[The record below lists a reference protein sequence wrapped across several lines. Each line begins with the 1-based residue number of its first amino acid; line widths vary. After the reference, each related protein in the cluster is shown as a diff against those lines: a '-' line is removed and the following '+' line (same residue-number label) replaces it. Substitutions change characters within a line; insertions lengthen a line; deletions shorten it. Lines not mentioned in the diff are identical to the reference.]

1 MKKLFSL
8 ILVLGLLLSGC
19 ETLNTERKN
28 DILDYEKALEN
39 FENEVANDKNLDLIR
54 SKLWFDEV
62 ETAPFKYLVNKEYVS
77 TKEKKALEK
86 YQEHVARLNLLVKP
100 AIRHLSMRDA
110 TLYEQYSAAEFS
122 IFIDLYQG
130 KITYGDYHL
139 KSKDLRKR
147 FDEEANRNVNYNN
160 NNSVVDNDLTDYLIL
175 NDLINQSNQSTR
187 IQPFTCTNLGG
198 FINCY

>member
-1 MKKLFSL
+1 MKK
-8 ILVLGLLLSGC
+8 ILAIILLGLFLSGC

-28 DILDYEKALEN
+28 DFLTLEKAVEN
-39 FENEVANDKNLDLIR
+39 YDNDVANDKNLEPIR
-54 SKLWFDEV
+54 SKLWMAEIESV
-62 ETAPFKYLVNKEYVS
+62 PFKYYVNKEYVN

-86 YQEHVARLNLLVKP
+86 YQEYVARLMLVAKP
-100 AIRHLSMRDA
+100 AMRHLSMRDA
-110 TLYEQYSAAEFS
+110 TLFEQWNAALFS

-139 KSKDLRKR
+139 KRKEISEKY
-147 FDEEANRNVNYNN
+147 DEEINRNVNYNN